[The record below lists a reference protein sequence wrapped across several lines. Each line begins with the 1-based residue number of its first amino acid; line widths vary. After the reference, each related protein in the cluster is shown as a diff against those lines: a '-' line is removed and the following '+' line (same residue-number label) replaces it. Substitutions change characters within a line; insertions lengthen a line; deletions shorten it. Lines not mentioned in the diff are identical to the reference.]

1 MVHVRHSRNVRRG
14 LHVQAQRACSGRN
27 LLSVSLRARPALAR
41 FHRHAVLPDPV
52 LSAACLS
59 VLAVFL
65 PGLRGQ
71 RIFRQCRRPDPL
83 ADQIRDPGRIRH
95 ACAAGRVGSHQAY
108 CRASGP
114 AHDRCE
120 IREADAMISLEA
132 MPPLMFSG
140 LVLAMLIGFP
150 VAFTLAAVGI
160 SFGFLAISQG
170 FFDLNF
176 LQAIPGRV
184 FGSVLSN
191 ELLLA
196 IPFFTFM
203 GAILERCGLAEDML
217 DSMGQLFGPIRGG
230 LGYSV
235 IIVGFILGAIT
246 GTVAAQVIAMALISM
261 PVMIRYGYNMRYI
274 TGVLAASGTITQ
286 LVPPSL
292 VLIVL
297 ADQLGKSVGDMY
309 LGAWGPSV
317 FQIFLFAGYTFLLGI
332 FKPDHVPAVPK
343 TALTLTGWP
352 LWRKCLLGIIPSA
365 VLIFVVL
372 GTMMMGLAT
381 PTEAG
386 AMGAVGAIVLAAIHA
401 KDFSTT
407 GRKVLIVGVIA
418 GGIGTMVGI
427 FLTEGLFFKLAFAI
441 TYFAVVWICLEAVRI
456 PELRDLIKQGY
467 ETTMRITTMVV
478 FILIGSTCFSV
489 VFLGVSGGVWL
500 EHLLTSL
507 PGGVWGFLIFINLF
521 IFFLAFFLDFFE
533 IAFIILP
540 MIAPIAQKILGPVVG
555 DGPALIWFGVMLC
568 VNMQTSFMHPPF
580 GFALFYLRGVAP
592 KEVKSSDIYWGA
604 LPWVGLQAIMVVLV
618 IAFPSTV
625 TYLLDKPLD
634 VDLNKIKIEVP
645 QMELP
650 PLDFGPP
657 K

>member
-1 MVHVRHSRNVRRG
+1 
-14 LHVQAQRACSGRN
+14 
-27 LLSVSLRARPALAR
+27 
-41 FHRHAVLPDPV
+41 
-52 LSAACLS
+52 
-59 VLAVFL
+59 
-65 PGLRGQ
+65 
-71 RIFRQCRRPDPL
+71 
-83 ADQIRDPGRIRH
+83 
-95 ACAAGRVGSHQAY
+95 
-108 CRASGP
+108 
-114 AHDRCE
+114 
-120 IREADAMISLEA
+120 MITIGM
-132 MPPLMFSG
+132 MPPLMFGG
-140 LVLAMLIGFP
+140 LVIAMLIGFP
-150 VAFTLAAVGI
+150 VAFTLAAVGL
-160 SFGFLAISQG
+160 SFGFLAIHLG

-191 ELLLA
+191 DLLLA

-317 FQIFLFAGYTFLLGI
+317 FQILLFAGYTFVLGL
-332 FKPDHVPAVPK
+332 FKPSYLPPVPK
-343 TALTLTGWP
+343 EARTLTGWA
-352 LWRKCLLGIIPSA
+352 LWKKCLMGIIPSA

-386 AMGAVGAIVLAAIHA
+386 AMGAVGAIVLAAIHH
-401 KDFSTT
+401 KDFSSK
-407 GRKVLIVGVIA
+407 GKKMLVIGVIA
-418 GGIGTMVGI
+418 GGIGTIIGM
-427 FLTEGLFFKLAFAI
+427 FMTEGLAFKLAFAI
-441 TYFAVVWICLEAVRI
+441 TYLAVVWICLEAVRI
-456 PELRDLIKQGY
+456 PELRSLIKQGY
-467 ETTMRITTMVV
+467 ETTMRITTMVTY
-478 FILIGSTCFSV
+478 ILIGSSCFSV
-489 VFLGVSGGVWL
+489 VFLGVSGGQWL

-507 PGGVWGFLIFINLF
+507 PGGAWGFLIFINLF

-540 MIAPIAQKILGPVVG
+540 MIAPIAQKVLGPIVG
-555 DGPALIWFGVMLC
+555 DGPALIWFGVMIC

-604 LPWVGLQAIMVVLV
+604 LPWVGLQALMVLLV
-618 IAFPSTV
+618 IAFPITV
-625 TYLLDKPLD
+625 TGLLDKPQQID
-634 VDLNKIKIEVP
+634 FDKVKIDIP
-645 QMELP
+645 QIDTPP

-657 K
+657 AKQ

>member
-1 MVHVRHSRNVRRG
+1 
-14 LHVQAQRACSGRN
+14 
-27 LLSVSLRARPALAR
+27 
-41 FHRHAVLPDPV
+41 
-52 LSAACLS
+52 
-59 VLAVFL
+59 
-65 PGLRGQ
+65 
-71 RIFRQCRRPDPL
+71 
-83 ADQIRDPGRIRH
+83 
-95 ACAAGRVGSHQAY
+95 
-108 CRASGP
+108 
-114 AHDRCE
+114 
-120 IREADAMISLEA
+120 MITLGM
-132 MPPLMFSG
+132 MPPMMFGG

-150 VAFTLAAVGI
+150 VAFTLAAVGL
-160 SFGFLAISQG
+160 SFGFLAIHLG

-176 LQAIPGRV
+176 LQAIPGRI
-184 FGSVLSN
+184 FGSVVSN
-191 ELLLA
+191 DLLLA

-261 PVMIRYGYNMRYI
+261 PIMMRYGYNIRYI

-317 FQIFLFAGYTFLLGI
+317 FQVLLFAGYTFVLSI
-332 FKPDHVPAVPK
+332 IKPTHVPAVPK
-343 TALTLTGWP
+343 DARTLTGWA
-352 LWRKCLLGIIPSA
+352 LWKKCLMGIIPSA

-386 AMGAVGAIVLAAIHA
+386 AMGAVGAIVLAVIHHKNFA
-401 KDFSTT
+401 ASDK
-407 GRKVLIVGVIA
+407 KILITGVIA
-418 GGIGTMVGI
+418 AGIGTIIGM
-427 FLTEGLFFKLAFAI
+427 LFFGDDVASALQGLIPVATPVFRIAFAVC
-441 TYFAVVWICLEAVRI
+441 YLAVAWLCIRAAGI
-456 PELRDLIKQGY
+456 PDLRDLIRQGY
-467 ETTMRITTMVV
+467 ETTMRITCMVT

-489 VFLGVSGGVWL
+489 VFQGVSGGVWL
-500 EHLLTSL
+500 ENMLTSL

-540 MIAPIAQKILGPVVG
+540 MVAPIAQKMLAPVVG
-555 DGPALIWFGVMLC
+555 PDAALIWFGVMLC
-568 VNMQTSFMHPPF
+568 VNMQTSFLHPPF

-604 LPWVGLQAIMVVLV
+604 MPWIGLQAIMVLLV
-618 IAFPSTV
+618 IAFPITV
-625 TYLLDKPLD
+625 TGLLDKPVA
-634 VDLNKIKIEVP
+634 VDLDKVKIDLP
-645 QMELP
+645 QMDLP
-650 PLDFGPP
+650 PLDLGPPDMGPP